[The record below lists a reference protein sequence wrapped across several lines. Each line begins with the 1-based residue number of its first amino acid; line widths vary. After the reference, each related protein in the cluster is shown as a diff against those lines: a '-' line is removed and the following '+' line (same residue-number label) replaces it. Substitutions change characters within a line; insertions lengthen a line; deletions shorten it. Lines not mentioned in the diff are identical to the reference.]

1 MPLQLI
7 VKGNPSEARVACD
20 YNGITVISATG
31 QPRFNETII
40 RADDS
45 DELAVRK
52 WFVASCRDDDRKPY
66 PIGTLLWY
74 GGVCA
79 TKDGLPKRCPSDG
92 AVEAKAS

>member
-1 MPLQLI
+1 MPLRLI

-40 RADDS
+40 RAHDC
-45 DELAVRK
+45 DEIAAAK
-52 WFVASCRDDDRKPY
+52 WFVASCRDDERKPY

-74 GGVCA
+74 G
-79 TKDGLPKRCPSDG
+79 TIEQR
-92 AVEAKAS
+92 EAMQGPERRV